1 MYIYILIYISLYI
14 YLTIYVFI
22 YKQIFYICLYIY
34 VYIHIY
40 NIFMYLKF
48 YILYIDIFFCLFW
61 FKTLF
66 FYLCSLSVLFSDS
79 SVVPFVRMY
88 PSFFASLIVDFCRL
102 FLFDKVVLFSIL
114 LPAKS
119 PVAFHALLIVV
130 SMLYLLHQ
138 SQILVHIIITLDL
151 CFFFIVILYY
161 LLSPIFIT

>member
-1 MYIYILIYISLYI
+1 M
-14 YLTIYVFI
+14 
-22 YKQIFYICLYIY
+22 YIY
-34 VYIHIY
+34 VYIYTDLHIF
-40 NIFMYLKF
+40 IYLF
-48 YILYIDIFFCLFW
+48 NYLCVYIQTNILYMFIYIFIIYLCILNFIFY
-61 FKTLF
+61 TLTFFLVFFGLKYFF

-138 SQILVHIIITLDL
+138 FQILVHIIITLDL
-151 CFFFIVILYY
+151 CFFL
-161 LLSPIFIT
+161 